1 MTKPRVW
8 TTRDLKRVAELAG
21 TMPERELR
29 RRLKL
34 SRNQLKYAVNRL
46 RSLGVAVTTRYYEPQ
61 LETCPVCGCRR
72 ATLGKDG
79 ICEPCRLKRQLEE
92 IEWRVSELMARL
104 TPEQRAVYE
113 KSEAQRESRADPM
126 PKPRPTDGLDGY
138 ERAKASEEH
147 DAAMEAWAAAYL
159 KRRVKAAQ
167 KRKERIQEKVN
178 ENDRRR
184 NVRQEGR
191 EETGGGHQGEGA
203 RHEGHRRGA

>member
-8 TTRDLKRVAELAG
+8 TTGDLKRVAELAG

-34 SRNQLKYAVNRL
+34 SRNQFKYAVNRL

-191 EETGGGHQGEGA
+191 EETGGGHQSEGA

>member
-8 TTRDLKRVAELAG
+8 TTGDLKRVAELAG

-138 ERAKASEEH
+138 ERAKASEG
-147 DAAMEAWAAAYL
+147 A
-159 KRRVKAAQ
+159 
-167 KRKERIQEKVN
+167 
-178 ENDRRR
+178 RRR
-184 NVRQEGR
+184 HGSMGGRVPQAPREGGTEAQGAHPGKGQRERQE
-191 EETGGGHQGEGA
+191 EKCSA
-203 RHEGHRRGA
+203 RRQRRNGWRPSK

>member
-8 TTRDLKRVAELAG
+8 TTGDLKKVAELAG

-46 RSLGVAVTTRYYEPQ
+46 RSLGVNVTTRYYEPQ

-72 ATLGKDG
+72 ATLGKHG
-79 ICEPCRLKRQLEE
+79 ICEPCRLKRQLTE
-92 IEWRVSELMARL
+92 IEWRISDLMAQL

-126 PKPRPTDGLDGY
+126 PQMPPTDGMDSY
-138 ERAKASEEH
+138 EAAKRPRSTTPPWKGGRRHISSAASRRRRSARSASRRRSTRTTGGEMFGKKDI
-147 DAAMEAWAAAYL
+147 DAAL
-159 KRRVKAAQ
+159 
-167 KRKERIQEKVN
+167 ERIQKEVL
-178 ENDRRR
+178 
-184 NVRQEGR
+184 G
-191 EETGGGHQGEGA
+191 
-203 RHEGHRRGA
+203 

>member
-1 MTKPRVW
+1 MTKPRAW
-8 TTRDLKRVAELAG
+8 TTGDLKKVAELAG

-34 SRNQLKYAVNRL
+34 SKNQLKYAVNRL
-46 RSLGVAVTTRYYEPQ
+46 RSLGVNVTTRYYEPQ

-72 ATLGKDG
+72 ATLGKHG
-79 ICEPCRLKRQLEE
+79 ICEPCRLKRQLTE
-92 IEWRVSELMARL
+92 IEWRISDLMAQL

-113 KSEAQRESRADPM
+113 KSEAQRESRADHM
-126 PKPRPTDGLDGY
+126 PQMPPTDGMDSY
-138 ERAKASEEH
+138 EAAKASEEH
-147 DAAMEAWAAAYL
+147 DAAMERWAAAYL

-184 NVRQEGR
+184 NVR
-191 EETGGGHQGEGA
+191 
-203 RHEGHRRGA
+203 HEGHRRGA

>member
-8 TTRDLKRVAELAG
+8 TTGDLKRVAELAG

-113 KSEAQRESRADPM
+113 RSEAQRESRADPM

>member
-8 TTRDLKRVAELAG
+8 TTGDLKRVAELAG

-46 RSLGVAVTTRYYEPQ
+46 RNLGVAVTTRYYEPQ

-184 NVRQEGR
+184 NVRQEG
-191 EETGGGHQGEGA
+191 
-203 RHEGHRRGA
+203 HRRGA

>member
-8 TTRDLKRVAELAG
+8 TTGDLKRVAELAG

-92 IEWRVSELMARL
+92 IEWRVSELIARL

-126 PKPRPTDGLDGY
+126 PKPRPADGLDGY

-191 EETGGGHQGEGA
+191 EETDGGHQGEGA

>member
-8 TTRDLKRVAELAG
+8 TTGDLKRVAELAG

>member
-8 TTRDLKRVAELAG
+8 TTGDLKRVAELAG

-92 IEWRVSELMARL
+92 IEWRVSELMDRL

-191 EETGGGHQGEGA
+191 EETGGGHQSEGA

>member
-8 TTRDLKRVAELAG
+8 TTGDLKRVAELAG

-126 PKPRPTDGLDGY
+126 PKPRPTNGLDGY

>member
-8 TTRDLKRVAELAG
+8 TTGDLKRVAELAG

-92 IEWRVSELMARL
+92 IERRVSELMARL

>member
-8 TTRDLKRVAELAG
+8 TTGDLKRVAELAG

-46 RSLGVAVTTRYYEPQ
+46 RSLGVNVTTRYYEPQ

-126 PKPRPTDGLDGY
+126 PKPRPADGLDGY

>member
-8 TTRDLKRVAELAG
+8 TTGDLKRVAELAG

-46 RSLGVAVTTRYYEPQ
+46 RSLGVAVTTRYYEPK

-113 KSEAQRESRADPM
+113 RSEAQRESRADPM

-191 EETGGGHQGEGA
+191 EETGGGHQGEGT

>member
-8 TTRDLKRVAELAG
+8 TTGDLKRVAELAG

-191 EETGGGHQGEGA
+191 KETGGGHQGEGA